1 MELTAVV
8 VKFIK
13 FAIVGASGVLVDFA
27 ITYLAKEKFGI
38 QKYVANA
45 LGFCCAA
52 TTNFFLNRNWTFEN
66 DDPRITEQFIKFF
79 LIATIGL
86 GLNTVMIWFAHQRKG
101 YNFYLAKA
109 IAIALVMFWNFIANF
124 LYTFVA

>member
-1 MELTAVV
+1 MEISSLVI
-8 VKFIK
+8 KFIK
-13 FAIVGASGVLVDFA
+13 FAAVGASGVLVDFGV
-27 ITYLAKEKFGI
+27 TYLAKEKLGI

-52 TTNFFLNRNWTFEN
+52 TTNFFLNRTWTFEN
-66 DDPRITEQFIKFF
+66 NDPQITEQFIKFF

-86 GLNTVMIWFAHQRKG
+86 GLNTIMIWYAHQRKG

-124 LYTFVA
+124 LYTFVG

>member
-1 MELTAVV
+1 
-8 VKFIK
+8 
-13 FAIVGASGVLVDFA
+13 VGASGVLVDFA
-27 ITYLAKEKFGI
+27 ITYLAKEKLGI

-66 DDPRITEQFIKFF
+66 DDPRVTVQFIKFF

-101 YNFYLAKA
+101 HNFYLAKA

>member
-1 MELTAVV
+1 MELPTIVI
-8 VKFIK
+8 KFIK
-13 FAIVGASGVLVDFA
+13 FAVVGASGVLVDFA
-27 ITYLAKEKFGI
+27 ITFLAKEKLGI

-45 LGFCCAA
+45 LGFCFAA

-66 DDPRITEQFIKFF
+66 DDPRVTEQFIKFF
-79 LIATIGL
+79 LIATVGL
-86 GLNTVMIWFAHQRKG
+86 GLNTVMIWFAHQRKK

>member
-1 MELTAVV
+1 MELPTVV
-8 VKFIK
+8 IKFVK

-38 QKYVANA
+38 QKYIANA

-66 DDPRITEQFIKFF
+66 DDPRVTEQFIKFF

>member
-1 MELTAVV
+1 MELPAVV
-8 VKFIK
+8 IKFIK

-66 DDPRITEQFIKFF
+66 DDPQVAEQFIKFF